1 MNLKFYLDNWNTCCP
16 PACHGGLGIKKLFLF
31 RRRLDSASMSHVLR
45 FFFNQCLLHYSWDIN
60 SANRQTNNVFGVN
73 SNLEII
79 FFYCFQFSVFS
90 KISGIQTHP

>member
-45 FFFNQCLLHYSWDIN
+45 FLF
-60 SANRQTNNVFGVN
+60 
-73 SNLEII
+73 
-79 FFYCFQFSVFS
+79 
-90 KISGIQTHP
+90 